1 MSPRDPAVGSQ
12 GAPVGA
18 FVGLATLDLVL
29 GVEHV
34 PGPDEKIVATSQLVV
49 AGGPAAN
56 AAVAFAWAGGRPRL
70 LAVLG
75 GHPLAAAAL
84 LDLQANGVAVVDADP
99 GRAAPPTVAAILV
112 TTGTGARA
120 VVSHTDRSTAG
131 APEAAGQRLVAELL
145 DGTRIV
151 LADGHHRALAVP
163 LARAARAR
171 GIRLLLDGG
180 TWRPAFDELI
190 PGAEAVVA
198 SAAFRPPG
206 AGPAADGVLRAILAR
221 GARFAAITAGSDPIR
236 WRDAAGRTGS
246 LEVPAGEVID
256 TLGAGD
262 VLHGVMAAL
271 LAAEPGDASTTDDLV
286 AALAEGARVASASC
300 AYEGTRAWL
309 AAPIPGAERR
319 P

>member
-1 MSPRDPAVGSQ
+1 MSPPDPAVGSE

-34 PGPDEKIVATSQLVV
+34 PGPDEKVVATSQLVA

-56 AAVAFAWAGGRPRL
+56 AAVAFAWAGGKPRL
-70 LAVLG
+70 FTVLG

-84 LDLQANGVAVVDADP
+84 LDLRANGVAVVDADP

-112 TTGTGARA
+112 TTGSGARA
-120 VVSHTDRSTAG
+120 VVSRTDRSTPG
-131 APEAAGQRLVAELL
+131 APEAADPQLVAELL
-145 DGTRIV
+145 DDARIV
-151 LADGHHRALAVP
+151 VADGHHVALAGP
-163 LARAARAR
+163 LARAAQAR
-171 GIRLLLDGG
+171 GIPLLLDGG
-180 TWRPAFDELI
+180 TWRPSFDELI
-190 PGAEAVVA
+190 PSAEAVVA

-206 AGPAADGVLRAILAR
+206 AGSGADGVLRAILAR
-221 GARFAAITAGSDPIR
+221 GARFAAITAGSDPIP

-246 LEVPAGEVID
+246 LEVSAGEVID

-271 LAAEPGDASTTDDLV
+271 LAAEPGGAATTDDLL
-286 AALAEGARVASASC
+286 AALAEGVRVASASC

-309 AAPIPGAERR
+309 VAPIAEVERR